1 MAFPAFA
8 KKGFSPDPGF
18 TQSSAAV
25 SNIPLP
31 SKKFN
36 GDNVIKNVVVS
47 SQGLIMCICDIVEK
61 YDNKHNPDNVHVSM
75 LANLWPGIGLAKLLC
90 LVIGLFLRDR
100 RLKLDNISPSESS
113 NSHNS
118 DCRVNPVASPVI
130 SQTKA

>member
-25 SNIPLP
+25 SNILLP

-36 GDNVIKNVVVS
+36 GDNLIKNIVVS

-61 YDNKHNPDNVHVSM
+61 YDNKHNSDNVHVSM
-75 LANLWPGIGLAKLLC
+75 LANLWAGHWSC
-90 LVIGLFLRDR
+90 ETLVPSSRFV
-100 RLKLDNISPSESS
+100 SP
-113 NSHNS
+113 
-118 DCRVNPVASPVI
+118 
-130 SQTKA
+130 